1 MNGATAGGS
10 APGGPPTGGS
20 TPGAAAPGGSPANAS
35 APGNVAPFV
44 RDELRA
50 AVIDCARRMVSDGL
64 VIGIAGNVSARDGD
78 KIVITPSAR
87 RYDTLRPEELCVV
100 GLAGQPLDLPL
111 RPSSELPMHL
121 AAYQQTAA
129 GAVVHTH
136 SMFATAVATSC
147 PELPAIHYTI
157 GFLGGPVPV
166 VPYATFGSRELADG
180 LRAALADRPVALL
193 QNHGAVAVGQD
204 VEQAYDRARLLEWLA
219 ELYYRSSRL
228 GSPRVLSP
236 AELDAFNA
244 QVAALSYGTSDW
256 PPETS
261 DPRGAED
268 PPGDDAPTG
277 AETPRR

>member
-1 MNGATAGGS
+1 M
-10 APGGPPTGGS
+10 
-20 TPGAAAPGGSPANAS
+20 
-35 APGNVAPFV
+35 
-44 RDELRA
+44 
-50 AVIDCARRMVSDGL
+50 IDCARRMVSDGL

-100 GLAGQPLDLPL
+100 GPAGQPLDLPL

-166 VPYATFGSRELADG
+166 VPYATFGTRELADG

-236 AELDAFNA
+236 AELDAFDA
-244 QVAALSYGTSDW
+244 QVAALSYGTNDR

-268 PPGDDAPTG
+268 PPSDDAPTG
-277 AETPRR
+277 VETPRR

>member
-166 VPYATFGSRELADG
+166 VPYATFGTRELADG
-180 LRAALADRPVALL
+180 LRAALTDRPVALL

-228 GSPRVLSP
+228 GSPHVLAR
-236 AELDAFNA
+236 AELDAFDA
-244 QVAALSYGTSDW
+244 QVAALSYGTNDR

-261 DPRGAED
+261 DRRGAED
-268 PPGDDAPTG
+268 PPGNDAPTG
-277 AETPRR
+277 VETPCR

>member
-1 MNGATAGGS
+1 MSRETAGGS
-10 APGGPPTGGS
+10 PPGRPPPSG
-20 TPGAAAPGGSPANAS
+20 S
-35 APGNVAPFV
+35 APGDVARVV

-50 AVIDCARRMVSDGL
+50 AVIGCARRMVSDGL

-100 GLAGQPLDLPL
+100 GPAGQPLDLPL

-166 VPYATFGSRELADG
+166 VPYATFGTGELADG
-180 LRAALADRPVALL
+180 LRAALTDRPVALL

-228 GSPRVLSP
+228 GSPRVLTP
-236 AELDAFNA
+236 AELNAFGA
-244 QVAALSYGTSDW
+244 QVAALSYGTDDR
-256 PPETS
+256 PTETS
-261 DPRGAED
+261 DPRGTED
-268 PPGDDAPTG
+268 PLSDDAPTG
-277 AETPRR
+277 AEIPRR

>member
-20 TPGAAAPGGSPANAS
+20 TPGAAAPGGSAANAS
-35 APGNVAPFV
+35 APGNVAPSV

-78 KIVITPSAR
+78 KIVITPSAH

-100 GLAGQPLDLPL
+100 GPAWQPLDLPL

-136 SMFATAVATSC
+136 SMFATAVAISC
-147 PELPAIHYTI
+147 PELPAIHYAI

-166 VPYATFGSRELADG
+166 VPYATFGTRELADG

-228 GSPRVLSP
+228 GSPRMLSP
-236 AELDAFNA
+236 AELDAFDA
-244 QVAALSYGTSDW
+244 QVAALSYGTNDW
-256 PPETS
+256 PAETS

-277 AETPRR
+277 VETPRR

>member
-193 QNHGAVAVGQD
+193 QNHGAVAAGQD

>member
-1 MNGATAGGS
+1 MSGETAGGS
-10 APGGPPTGGS
+10 PPRGS
-20 TPGAAAPGGSPANAS
+20 ARGD
-35 APGNVAPFV
+35 VARVV

-50 AVIDCARRMVSDGL
+50 AVIGCARRMVSDGL

-87 RYDTLRPEELCVV
+87 RYDKLRPEELCVV
-100 GLAGQPLDLPL
+100 GPAGQPLDLPL

-166 VPYATFGSRELADG
+166 VPYATFGTRELADG

-236 AELDAFNA
+236 AELDAFDA
-244 QVAALSYGTSDW
+244 QVAALSYGTNDQ
-256 PPETS
+256 PPGIEI
-261 DPRGAED
+261 PRG
-268 PPGDDAPTG
+268 
-277 AETPRR
+277 